1 MSAIRDHNETA
12 HRNVIC
18 CLLALE
24 IAEYDSKPVFE
35 QIRSTQDLR
44 KLLIDAT
51 AHACSDDVVS
61 IVREDGALLSFLAD
75 PEECFTTALTIL
87 EGALTQDC
95 HRDLS
100 LRIGI
105 NLGTVQ
111 IAEDEFGHPYVS
123 GEGRRDADRVMH
135 HGPPRQISVARPFF
149 ELLSRASPELS
160 GLLEYQGVFSD
171 TVGPPLCLYR
181 LPPPQNGGPQSLSD
195 RPPTTAIPSV
205 VIEAPVQST
214 LAPQAVQGQ
223 TPVNGRNWLR
233 RSWLRSALFPLLA
246 GALLLIAPT
255 RFRLDPP
262 DLVPAAPLATGT
274 RQETLPAPGVSS
286 FASGAAEEMT
296 SPAAAPSASLA
307 SAPGMPLLIPS
318 SPREPGTQTALAGR
332 HSEQSSRVAS
342 KHVAAPGKRLTQKS
356 KVSAKDATTLGS
368 AQRPKPAWLI
378 LAVKPWGEVYVD
390 GRKIGITPPL
400 KKFEVPPGRRQ
411 ITVTNSSLPSY
422 QMQVTLDP
430 EEQVTVAHDFACV
443 PEREKACREDL
454 GKGLVLNSRFGL
466 ETAQA
471 GR

>member
-1 MSAIRDHNETA
+1 MSAIRDHGEPA
-12 HRNVIC
+12 YRNVIC

-24 IAEYDSKPVFE
+24 IAEYDAQPVFE

-44 KLLIDAT
+44 KLLFDAT
-51 AHACSDDVVS
+51 AHACSEDLVS

-75 PEECFTTALTIL
+75 PEECFTTALAIR
-87 EGALTQDC
+87 EAALAQDC
-95 HRDLS
+95 HRDLP

-123 GEGRRDADRVMH
+123 GEGRRDVDRLMR

-149 ELLSRASPELS
+149 ELLSRAAPELS

-181 LPPPQNGGPQSLSD
+181 LPPPQNDRPESLSG
-195 RPPTTAIPSV
+195 RPNTTAVSSV
-205 VIEAPVQST
+205 VTEPPVQSA
-214 LAPQAVQGQ
+214 LAPQTVNAPR
-223 TPVNGRNWLR
+223 PVKGRNWLR
-233 RSWLRSALFPLLA
+233 RSWLRHALLPLLA
-246 GALLLIAPT
+246 GAVLLTAPT
-255 RFRLDPP
+255 RFRLDTPG
-262 DLVPAAPLATGT
+262 LMPATQLSTGT
-274 RQETLPAPGVSS
+274 RQEALPAPAVSS
-286 FASGAAEEMT
+286 FVSGAVEET
-296 SPAAAPSASLA
+296 TGPPAAPPASLA
-307 SAPGMPLLIPS
+307 GVPGTPLLI
-318 SPREPGTQTALAGR
+318 SPLPGGPRTEAGLAAR
-332 HSEQSSRVAS
+332 HGEQSSRVAS

-356 KVSAKDATTLGS
+356 KVAAAIKLGS
-368 AQRPKPAWLI
+368 AQGPKPAWLV

-400 KKFEVPPGRRQ
+400 KRFEVVPGRRQ

-422 QMQVTLDP
+422 RVQVTLDP
-430 EEQVTVAHDFACV
+430 EEQMTVAHDFACV
-443 PEREKACREDL
+443 PDRERACREDL
-454 GKGLVLNSRFGL
+454 GKGLVLSSRFRL